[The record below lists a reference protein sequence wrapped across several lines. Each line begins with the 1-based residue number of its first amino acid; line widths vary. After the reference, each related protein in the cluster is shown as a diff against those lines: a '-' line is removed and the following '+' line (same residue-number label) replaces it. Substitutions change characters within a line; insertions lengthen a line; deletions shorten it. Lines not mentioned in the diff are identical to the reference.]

1 MWQQQSFPWVCISFL
16 YFSIIFDFLCKHF
29 AALIF
34 PRSVLAKQKCMNYFS
49 GGGENLIEG
58 NWRREGERRE
68 RLVILTQA
76 KFAPNV

>member
-1 MWQQQSFPWVCISFL
+1 
-16 YFSIIFDFLCKHF
+16 
-29 AALIF
+29 
-34 PRSVLAKQKCMNYFS
+34 MNYFS
-49 GGGENLIEG
+49 GGGEYLIEG